1 MDQTQ
6 HRDRVAHQFSWII
19 IRKVDV
25 CQSKQLLLSD
35 LYLNLSL
42 PIISRMMDVCQLS
55 LLSRTVA
62 VCQSK
67 LFPSTVDACQSNF
80 FIWTVDVCQS
90 SFMLLVLLVVG
101 QFNNRDSQQNSGSM
115 PVQVTSVHGTEC
127 WLPPSGFPP
136 PSYLKGVFPESV
148 CLYLNT
154 II

>member
-1 MDQTQ
+1 MY
-6 HRDRVAHQFSWII
+6 ASPSSA
-19 IRKVDV
+19 
-25 CQSKQLLLSD
+25 C
-35 LYLNLSL
+35 YLIFPFNLSL

-67 LFPSTVDACQSNF
+67 IFPRTVDACQSNF

-101 QFNNRDSQQNSGSM
+101 QFNNRDKQQNRGSL
-115 PVQVTSVHGTEC
+115 PAKVISVHGTEC

-136 PSYLKGVFPESV
+136 PSYLKGVFPGIVS
-148 CLYLNT
+148 LYPNT